1 MISIIIAT
9 FVIQVANHDSE
20 DALPIQFMAYDK
32 MTDEEK
38 RNTMRIAALVKPIV
52 MQVSVTNKD
61 KLKPGVVVQYLFQR
75 I

>member
-1 MISIIIAT
+1 
-9 FVIQVANHDSE
+9 
-20 DALPIQFMAYDK
+20 
-32 MTDEEK
+32 
-38 RNTMRIAALVKPIV
+38 MRIAALVKPKV